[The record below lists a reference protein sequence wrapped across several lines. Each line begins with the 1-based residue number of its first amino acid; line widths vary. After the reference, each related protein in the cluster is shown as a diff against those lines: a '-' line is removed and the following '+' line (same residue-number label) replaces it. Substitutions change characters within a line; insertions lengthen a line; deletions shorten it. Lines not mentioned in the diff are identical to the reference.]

1 MLLDKN
7 PQAGFLSPHA
17 PACAARPRADF
28 PGFAARLRR
37 NSPKNDHAASPDSP
51 R

>member
-17 PACAARPRADF
+17 PARRRPPQGGLSRFPRPAAPEF
-28 PGFAARLRR
+28 
-37 NSPKNDHAASPDSP
+37 
-51 R
+51 